1 MGKVLVVTSG
11 KGGVGKT
18 TVTVNVGAALA
29 GMGHRVLVIDGD
41 IGLRNLDIAMG
52 QQDMVVYDYIDV
64 INGLCDISQA
74 IIQYKEQPR
83 LYLLP
88 APQIGDKAE
97 TITHL
102 QMMELCEKM
111 RGMYE
116 FVIIDSPAG
125 IEKGFQKAIAGADG
139 AIVVTTPS
147 LAAMRDADR
156 VIGLLEQAGMQE
168 MLLVINRIRM
178 DMIKRGDMMNLGE
191 IIEILGTDTI
201 GLIPEDDHVLACACR
216 GKISVLEPDG
226 MGDEEFLNIAR
237 RICGENV
244 PIVDLEGKRGFW
256 SRMKRI
262 FSAEEE

>member
-52 QQDMVVYDYIDV
+52 QQDMIVYDYIDV
-64 INGLCDISQA
+64 INGLCDVSKA

-83 LYLLP
+83 LFLLP

-97 TITHL
+97 SVTHL
-102 QMMELCEKM
+102 QMLELCESL

-116 FVIIDSPAG
+116 FVLIDSPAG
-125 IEKGFQKAIAGADG
+125 IEKGFQKAIAGANG
-139 AIVVTTPS
+139 AIVVTVPS
-147 LAAMRDADR
+147 IAATRDADR
-156 VIGLLEQAGMQE
+156 VIGLLEETGIQE
-168 MLLVINRIRM
+168 ILLVVNRVRM
-178 DMIKRGDMMNLGE
+178 DMIRRGDMMSIGE
-191 IIEILGTDTI
+191 VVDILGTDTI
-201 GLIPEDDHVLACACR
+201 GIIPEDDHVLACACR
-216 GKISVLEPDG
+216 GKISVLAPEG
-226 MGDEEFLNIAR
+226 LGDEAFLNIAR
-237 RICGENV
+237 RLCGETV
-244 PIVDLEGKRGFW
+244 PIVDLEGGRGFW
-256 SRMKRI
+256 NKVKRI